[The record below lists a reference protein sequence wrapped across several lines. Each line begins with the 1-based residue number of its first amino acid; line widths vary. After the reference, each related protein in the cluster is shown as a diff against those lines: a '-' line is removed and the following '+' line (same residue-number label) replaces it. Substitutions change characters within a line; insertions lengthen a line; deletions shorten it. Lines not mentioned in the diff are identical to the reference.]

1 MSVSVFRGQ
10 SALAAWRDGIPSGHF
25 NTPSLVLARVI
36 DINYAERTLTCI
48 GLNGQQ
54 SIPWFNVPVVGSAW
68 TQSEGEH
75 WLPIIDTPIGD
86 ADYSRA
92 RLDGIRDAVA
102 IIAFIENNPN
112 LPMCLGFMAPGPNE
126 LSFDE
131 PGTKLFRHNSN
142 VYERLTSTGLYEFVF
157 PDKTFISVS
166 GKDESEQ
173 ITNLQSKNI
182 DSLYPWGIGYDK
194 DRKILLSHSSG
205 NKLRVSSSGVDLEAF
220 SVSGTDETTGS
231 SLYKKTSSLTLNP
244 SSLLITGN
252 VVINGSSLHDLTQ
265 AQINSSISALFST
278 GSFPGTSGSTSM
290 NLSLSGSNLN
300 DNSVSISKLDFDVA
314 TQAELNAVNTA
325 LLASLASVQSS
336 VTTVSGNLA
345 TLNTAYSA
353 HAADGSIHFQLGTTS
368 LTAARGDHTHE
379 VLYPSG
385 SVTYGVQSDM
395 SAITGTTNYAGTGS
409 VNKVLRADH
418 AHGISVTS
426 LSAAPAD
433 ITIGA
438 STSVGTTTSYF
449 ARSDHVHKTPLTW
462 TPTAHTHFPTD
473 LQATAGTLTISSTTL
488 ALTGTNVAITGALLI
503 NGSSLNT
510 IIRAQQDIRTYLLYA
525 TTTNATPQYM
535 TTTGGTVLSSTNH
548 IVIEPNQVWTFRL
561 EITANLQGGAYGGTW
576 VVEGAVR
583 KGSTY
588 ASTEFIGVPNA
599 QTYADSMLSAANI
612 SVDVEKT
619 NFGSIVI
626 MVTGIAGNTIYWKCT
641 SQVSG
646 SADSS
651 SASPSMP
658 SSNQFSALST
668 SSNSQLPASAF
679 MADFGTYILKGS
691 TSGANSARLTMNDFA
706 TATAENTPILPNS
719 SAWMVSINIAANIAG
734 TSAGMWYLSG
744 IYRRGAGASTI
755 SFLGPLR
762 QEEMMDPALETAT
775 VDISADTVLGGVNLT
790 VTGIAGNTVNW
801 MAVME
806 TTEMQ

>member
-1 MSVSVFRGQ
+1 MSVTVFRGQ
-10 SALAAWRDGIPSGHF
+10 AALSAWRDGVPSGHF

-54 SIPWFNVPVVGSAW
+54 SIPWFNVPVTGSAW

-75 WLPIIDTPIGD
+75 WLPIIDSPIGD
-86 ADYSRA
+86 ADHTRA
-92 RLDGIRDAVA
+92 KLDGIRDAVA

-182 DSLYPWGIGYDK
+182 DSLYPWAIGYDK

-205 NKLRVSSSGVDLEAF
+205 NKLRISSDGIDLEAF
-220 SVSGTDETTGS
+220 SISGTDETTGVAS
-231 SLYKKTSSLTLNP
+231 YKKTSSLTLNP
-244 SSLLITGN
+244 SSLLVTGN
-252 VVINGSSLHDLTQ
+252 VVINGSSLYDLTQ
-265 AQINSSISALFST
+265 AQINSSISTLFST
-278 GSFPGTSGSTSM
+278 GSLPGTSGSISV
-290 NLSLSGSNLN
+290 NLNMSGSGLY
-300 DNSVSISKLDFDVA
+300 DNSISISKLNFDVA
-314 TQAELNAVNTA
+314 TQAELNAINTS
-325 LLASLASVQSS
+325 LLTSIASVQSS
-336 VTTVSGNLA
+336 VTTVSGNLT
-345 TLNTAYSA
+345 TLSTAYST

-368 LTAARGDHTHE
+368 TTASRGDHTHE
-379 VLYPSG
+379 LLYPSG
-385 SVTYGVQSDM
+385 SLTYGVQADM
-395 SAITGTTNYAGTGS
+395 IVITGTTNYAGTGS
-409 VNKVLRADH
+409 INKVLRADH
-418 AHGISVTS
+418 AHGISITS

-438 STSVGTTTSYF
+438 STSVGATTSYF
-449 ARSDHVHKTPLTW
+449 ARSDHVHKTPSTW

-510 IIRAQQDIRTYLLYA
+510 FIRAQQDIRTYLLYA

-535 TTTGGTVLSSTNH
+535 TTTGGTTLSSTNH
-548 IVIEPNQVWTFRL
+548 MVIEPNQVWTFKL
-561 EITANLQGGAYGGTW
+561 EITANLQSGAYGGTW
-576 VVEGAVR
+576 VVQGAVR

-588 ASTEFIGVPNA
+588 ASTEFIGIPNA
-599 QTYADSMLSAANI
+599 QAYADSIFSGANI
-612 SVDVEKT
+612 SVDVEKI
-619 NFGSIVI
+619 NFGSIVVT
-626 MVTGIAGNTIYWKCT
+626 VTGLAGNTIYWKCT

-651 SASPSMP
+651 SAYPSVP
-658 SSNQFSALST
+658 SNNQLST
-668 SSNSQLPASAF
+668 SATT
-679 MADFGTYILKGS
+679 ADFGTYILKCS
-691 TSGANSARLTMNDFA
+691 TVGVSSARLTMDDFA
-706 TATAENTPILPNS
+706 TATADNTPILPNS

-744 IYRRGAGASTI
+744 IYRRGIGASTI

-762 QEEMMDPALETAT
+762 QEEMMDPVLENAM
-775 VDISADTVLGGVNLT
+775 VDISADIILGGVNLT
-790 VTGIAGNTVNW
+790 VTGITGNTVNW
-801 MAVME
+801 VAVME

>member
-1 MSVSVFRGQ
+1 MSVTVFRGQ
-10 SALAAWRDGIPSGHF
+10 SALSAWRDGVPSGHR
-25 NTPSLVLARVI
+25 NTPSLVLARVTN
-36 DINYAERTLTCI
+36 INYAERTLSCV
-48 GLNGQQ
+48 GLHEQQ
-54 SIPWFNVPVVGSAW
+54 SIPWFNVPIAGTAL
-68 TQSEGEH
+68 TQSEGEQ
-75 WLPIIDTPIGD
+75 WLPIIDTPIGE
-86 ADYSRA
+86 ADYTRA
-92 RLDGIRDAVA
+92 KLDGIKDSIA
-102 IIAFIENNPN
+102 IIAFVENNPN
-112 LPMCLGFMAPGPNE
+112 LPLCLGFMSPGPNE

-142 VYERLTSTGLYEFVF
+142 VYERLTSSGLYEFVF
-157 PDKTFISVS
+157 PDKTFISIS
-166 GKDESEQ
+166 GKDEPEQ
-173 ITNLQSKNI
+173 ITNIQSKNI
-182 DSLYPWGIGYDK
+182 DTLYPWQIGYDK
-194 DRKILLSHSSG
+194 DRKIILSHSSG
-205 NKLRVSSSGVDLEAF
+205 NKVRISKEGIDLEAF
-220 SVSGTDETTGS
+220 SLTGTDAATS
-231 SLYKKTSSLTLNP
+231 QPVYSKTSSLTLNP

-252 VVINGSSLHDLTQ
+252 VTINGSSLYDLTQ
-265 AQINSSISALFST
+265 AQINSSIGTLLST
-278 GSFPGTSGSTSM
+278 GSLPGTSGSVSM

-300 DNSVSISKLDFDVA
+300 DNSISISKLDFDVA

-325 LLASLASVQSS
+325 LLTSLASTQSS

-345 TLNTAYSA
+345 T
-353 HAADGSIHFQLGTTS
+353 HVADGSIHFQLGTTS

-426 LSAAPAD
+426 LSANPAD

-510 IIRAQQDIRTYLLYA
+510 LIRAQQDIRTYLLYA
-525 TTTNATPQYM
+525 TTTDATPQYM

-548 IVIEPNQVWTFRL
+548 IVIEPNQVWTFKL
-561 EITANLQGGAYGGTW
+561 EITANLQSGTYGGTW

-583 KGSTY
+583 RGSTY

-599 QTYADSMLSAANI
+599 QAYADSIFSGANI

-619 NFGSIVI
+619 NFGSIVV

-651 SASPSMP
+651 SSSPSVP
-658 SSNQFSALST
+658 SNNQLST
-668 SSNSQLPASAF
+668 SASA
-679 MADFGTYILKGS
+679 ADFGTYILKGS
-691 TSGANSARLTMNDFA
+691 TSGANSARLTMDDFS
-706 TATAENTPILPNS
+706 TATADNTPIVPNS

-744 IYRRGAGASTI
+744 IYRRGIGASTI

-762 QEEMMDPALETAT
+762 QEEMMDPVLETAT
-775 VDISADTVLGGVNLT
+775 VDISADTVLGGINLT
-790 VTGIAGNTVNW
+790 VTGITGNTVNW
-801 MAVME
+801 VAVIE